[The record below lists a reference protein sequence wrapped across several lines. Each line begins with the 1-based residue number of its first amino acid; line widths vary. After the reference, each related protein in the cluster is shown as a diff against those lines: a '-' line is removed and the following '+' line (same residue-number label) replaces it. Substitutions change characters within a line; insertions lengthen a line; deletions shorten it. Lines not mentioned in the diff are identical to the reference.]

1 MYDRNLIEA
10 HTKTRQQDLT
20 RESEMARLA
29 EAAQGNHERQPFYA
43 PALAKMGAMMVEMG
57 SHLQERYGEICEDVA
72 EVRAGVRAELSA
84 EASATQETRAV
95 PAR

>member
-10 HTKTRQQDLT
+10 HTRTRQQDLT

-29 EAAQGNHERQPFYA
+29 ESAQGSHDRQPFYA

-72 EVRAGVRAELSA
+72 GVRAELGA
-84 EASATQETRAV
+84 EASATQETRAL

>member
-43 PALAKMGAMMVEMG
+43 PALAKMGAMMVEIG
-57 SHLQERYGEICEDVA
+57 SYLQERYGEIYEDVA
-72 EVRAGVRAELSA
+72 VVRAEM
-84 EASATQETRAV
+84 EANATQETRAL